1 MLRMCRCGITISLL
15 DTMKDCVPLLKSL
28 CISKKVVILKNMMI
42 MPMRCDFTSLECHV
56 LRYRY

>member
-1 MLRMCRCGITISLL
+1 VRVWYYYITFRYNE
-15 DTMKDCVPLLKSL
+15 KSPH
-28 CISKKVVILKNMMI
+28 ISKKVVILKNMMI